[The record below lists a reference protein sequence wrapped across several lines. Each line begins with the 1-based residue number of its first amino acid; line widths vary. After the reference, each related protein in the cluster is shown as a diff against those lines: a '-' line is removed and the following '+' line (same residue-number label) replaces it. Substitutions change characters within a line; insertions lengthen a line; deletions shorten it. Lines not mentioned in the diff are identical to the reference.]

1 MSLTYISFYVYTVT
15 GRDIGKL
22 IKGSMISFYNLR
34 CFIMRSGDF
43 THMDGDKVKMV
54 DVGGKGEVARMARA
68 SGSIYITGR
77 TMELIKEGN
86 VKKGNV
92 LATARI
98 AAVQAVKHTWEMI
111 PLCHQIP
118 ITGIDVDFEM
128 GKDKIKAIVE
138 VRSVGKTG
146 VEMEALSGT
155 SMALL
160 TIWDMVKAVEKDD
173 TGNYPETRITDII
186 VEKKLKESPGK

>member
-1 MSLTYISFYVYTVT
+1 
-15 GRDIGKL
+15 
-22 IKGSMISFYNLR
+22 
-34 CFIMRSGDF
+34 MRSGDF
-43 THMDGDKVKMV
+43 THLDGDKVKMV
-54 DVGGKGEVARMARA
+54 DVGGKDEVARMARA
-68 SGSIYITGR
+68 SGSIYLTGR

-128 GKDKIKAIVE
+128 GEDNIKAIVE